1 MYKDT
6 EIKVRSTE
14 EFKERLKEYAQKN
27 KMSMSEAVR
36 KLCEEAFKAAEV

>member
-6 EIKVRSTE
+6 TVKIRTTE
-14 EFKERLKEYAQKN
+14 EFKALLKEYAQKH

>member
-6 EIKVRSTE
+6 EIKVRTTE
-14 EFKERLKEYAQKN
+14 EFKQQLKDYAKRN
-27 KMSMSEAVR
+27 KMSMSEAIR